1 MPRFVALLLAAA
13 VALVACALVACA
25 PGEEGLWLD
34 DVDEALAVAAETGR
48 PLLFVFR

>member
-13 VALVACALVACA
+13 VALVACA
-25 PGEEGLWLD
+25 PGEEDLWLD